1 MKIKNSFWGNY
12 AFPLVLLVSIIIGT
26 VLGAHLG
33 KNAVY
38 LKPLGDI
45 FLNLLFTLAVPLVF
59 FSISSA
65 VATMEDAKRLGR
77 IMAWMFVVFLF
88 IGVISSALMI
98 TVVKIFPPAT
108 AISLGITD
116 HLDPEKI
123 KIHEQIIKAF
133 TVTDFG
139 ELLSKKN
146 MLALIVIALLMGIG
160 AASGGEKAKPFV
172 RALAAG
178 NAVMGKVISYIMLYA
193 PIGLGAYFGY
203 IAGTIGH
210 ELMGTYFKVMAIYYP
225 VAIIYFIC
233 GSTCYSYFAGGAA
246 GIKAFWGNIIPTALT
261 AWGTGSSVATIP
273 VNLKAAE
280 NVGVPEDI
288 REIVIPIGAT
298 VHMDGS
304 CLAAVL
310 KISVLF
316 GIFGVPWND
325 PAAVISVGAV
335 AILSGMVISGIP
347 SGGMLGEILILSLF
361 GFPMEALPIISMIG
375 TLVDPP
381 ATMVNATGGNAASMI
396 VSRMVVGKKW
406 MSGRKGR
413 EQHA

>member
-1 MKIKNSFWGNY
+1 
-12 AFPLVLLVSIIIGT
+12 
-26 VLGAHLG
+26 
-33 KNAVY
+33 
-38 LKPLGDI
+38 
-45 FLNLLFTLAVPLVF
+45 
-59 FSISSA
+59 
-65 VATMEDAKRLGR
+65 
-77 IMAWMFVVFLF
+77 
-88 IGVISSALMI
+88 
-98 TVVKIFPPAT
+98 
-108 AISLGITD
+108 
-116 HLDPEKI
+116 
-123 KIHEQIIKAF
+123 
-133 TVTDFG
+133 
-139 ELLSKKN
+139 
-146 MLALIVIALLMGIG
+146 
-160 AASGGEKAKPFV
+160 
-172 RALAAG
+172 
-178 NAVMGKVISYIMLYA
+178 
-193 PIGLGAYFGY
+193 
-203 IAGTIGH
+203 
-210 ELMGTYFKVMAIYYP
+210 
-225 VAIIYFIC
+225 
-233 GSTCYSYFAGGAA
+233 
-246 GIKAFWGNIIPTALT
+246 
-261 AWGTGSSVATIP
+261 VATIP